1 MSERENRPEESIP
14 IPDVLP
20 AVALK
25 DVVLFPYVMIQ
36 LSIGRP
42 RSVAAVDVAAASDR
56 LFLVLTQKDPTQE
69 NPTPDDLYRI
79 GTVVAITRM
88 VKLPDGSMR
97 ILVQGVSRAQVEYF
111 VEEDPFFRV
120 RITRLEEPV
129 TDRNDLEVEAFMR
142 TVRANLEKVVEL
154 GKQISPE
161 VMLIASQ
168 LEDGARLADLVAS
181 NLNLKPADAQKV
193 LEAMDAKQRL
203 RIVNEFL
210 EHEIALLEVQRQI
223 ASQVQG
229 EMDKTQREY
238 VLRQQLKQIQ
248 KQLGETDDVE
258 AEIAR
263 YQEMMEKKKLSEE
276 AKAEAEKQLR
286 RLRITSPESAEASV
300 IRTYLDWLLGL
311 PWGIYSEDNLDL
323 ENAQQVLDQD
333 HYDLEKI
340 KQRII
345 EFLAVRKLK
354 PEGKGPILC
363 FVGPPGVGK
372 TSLGRSIARALG
384 RKFVRISLGGVH
396 DEAEIRGHRRTYVGA
411 LPGRIIQG
419 INQAGTANPV
429 FMLDEIDKIGA
440 DFRGDPSA
448 ALLEVLDPEQNSS
461 FRDHY
466 LDVAFDLSRVLFI
479 ATANVTETIHPAFL
493 DRMEVLRLSGY
504 TEEEKLH
511 IAFRHLI
518 PKQLEENGL
527 PPEAVVFTKKGV
539 QFLIS
544 RYTREAGLRNL
555 EREIGAIC
563 RKVATKLAQG
573 KPVRVRVTPRQV
585 EKFLGPVKFLPET
598 QLRDHQVG
606 VATGLAWT
614 PVGGDILHVEALA
627 LPGKGELRLTG
638 HLGEVMKESAQAAA
652 SYLRANAATFG
663 IPPEFFENHSFHV
676 HVPAGAIPK
685 DGPSAGITVLAALA
699 SVASGRPVRRDLAMT
714 GEITLRG
721 QILPV
726 GGIKEK
732 LLAALRAGIFEVC
745 IPKENQRDLT
755 ELPPPLRR
763 KLTVHLVEEAGE
775 VLKLALLP
783 RPEAPQV
790 PVAAPA
796 TEASQPGAESTP

>member
-1 MSERENRPEESIP
+1 MSEKKPQPEETIA

-69 NPTPDDLYRI
+69 NPTPEDLYRV

-111 VEEDPFFRV
+111 VEEEPFFRV
-120 RITRLEEPV
+120 RLTRLEEPP
-129 TDRNDLEVEAFMR
+129 TDRSDLEVEAFIR

-161 VMLIASQ
+161 VMLIAAQ

-181 NLNLKPADAQKV
+181 NLNLKPEQAQRV
-193 LEAMDAKQRL
+193 LEAMDVKQRL

-263 YQEMMEKKKLSEE
+263 YQELMEKKKLSQE
-276 AKAEAEKQLR
+276 AKEEAEKQLR
-286 RLRITSPESAEASV
+286 RLRITSPESAEAAV

-323 ENAQQVLDQD
+323 ANAQKVLDED
-333 HYDLEKI
+333 HYDLQKI
-340 KQRII
+340 KERIL

-384 RKFVRISLGGVH
+384 RKFVRVSLGGVH

-448 ALLEVLDPEQNSS
+448 ALLEVLDPEQNNS

-527 PPEAVVFTKKGV
+527 SSQHISFTKPGV
-539 QFLIS
+539 RYLIS

-563 RKVATKLAQG
+563 RKVATRLAQG
-573 KPVRVRVTPRQV
+573 KPARVRVTPKGV
-585 EKFLGPVKFLPET
+585 EKLLGPPRFLPET
-598 QLRDHQVG
+598 QLREHQVG

-614 PVGGDILHVEALA
+614 PVGGEVLHVEALA

-652 SYLRANAATFG
+652 SYLRAQAEKLG
-663 IPPEFFENHSFHV
+663 IPQEYFENHAFHV

-685 DGPSAGITVLAALA
+685 DGPSAGITLLAALA
-699 SVASGRPVRRDLAMT
+699 SVASGQPVRRDLAMT

-721 QILPV
+721 QVLPV

-732 LLAALRAGIFEVC
+732 LLAALRAGITEVC
-745 IPKENQRDLT
+745 LPKENARDLQ
-755 ELPPPLRR
+755 ELPPHLRR
-763 KLTVHLVEEAGE
+763 KLSLHLVDNALE
-775 VLKLALLP
+775 VLHLALLP
-783 RPEAPQV
+783 AEGQPRP
-790 PVAAPA
+790 
-796 TEASQPGAESTP
+796 

>member
-1 MSERENRPEESIP
+1 MSERENRPEETIP

-120 RITRLEEPV
+120 RITRLEEPA

-142 TVRANLEKVVEL
+142 TVRANLEKVAEL

-193 LEAMDAKQRL
+193 LEAMDVKKRL

-263 YQEMMEKKKLSEE
+263 YQEIMEKKRLSEE

-286 RLRITSPESAEASV
+286 RLRITSPESAEAAV

-323 ENAQQVLDQD
+323 ANARAVLDED

-340 KQRII
+340 KQRIL

-354 PEGKGPILC
+354 PDGKGPILC

-448 ALLEVLDPEQNSS
+448 ALLEVLDPEQNHA

-504 TEEEKLH
+504 TEEEKLA

-518 PKQLEENGL
+518 PKQLSENGL
-527 PPEAVVFTKKGV
+527 APEHITFTKKGV
-539 QFLIS
+539 RFLITH
-544 RYTREAGLRNL
+544 YTREAGLRNL

-563 RKVATKLAQG
+563 RKVATRLAEG
-573 KPVRVRVTPRQV
+573 KHARVRVTPKRV
-585 EKFLGPVKFLPET
+585 EKFLGPVRFLPEV
-598 QLRDHQVG
+598 QLAEHQVG

-652 SYLRANAATFG
+652 SYLRANAAKLG
-663 IPPEFFENHSFHV
+663 IPQEYLENHSFHV

-732 LLAALRAGIFEVC
+732 LLAALRAGITEVC
-745 IPKENQRDLT
+745 LPKENTRDLQ
-755 ELPPPLRR
+755 ELPRELRR
-763 KLTVHLVEEAGE
+763 KLQVHFVENALQ
-775 VLKLALLP
+775 VLELALLP
-783 RPEAPQV
+783 KGNK
-790 PVAAPA
+790 
-796 TEASQPGAESTP
+796 PGA

>member
-286 RLRITSPESAEASV
+286 RLRITSPESAEAAV

-323 ENAQQVLDQD
+323 ANARAVLDED
-333 HYDLEKI
+333 HYDLEKV
-340 KQRII
+340 KQRIL

-354 PEGKGPILC
+354 PDGKGPILC

-448 ALLEVLDPEQNSS
+448 ALLEVLDPEQNYA

-504 TEEEKLH
+504 TEEEKLA

-518 PKQLEENGL
+518 PKQLAENGL
-527 PPEAVVFTKKGV
+527 EPEHITFTKKGV
-539 QFLIS
+539 RFLIS

-563 RKVATKLAQG
+563 RKVATRLAEG
-573 KPVRVRVTPRQV
+573 KPARVRVTPKRV
-585 EKFLGPVKFLPET
+585 EKFLGPVRFLPEA
-598 QLRDHQVG
+598 QLAEHQVG

-652 SYLRANAATFG
+652 SYLRANAAKLG
-663 IPPEFFENHSFHV
+663 IPQEYFENHSFHV

-732 LLAALRAGIFEVC
+732 LLAALLAGVTEVC
-745 IPKENQRDLT
+745 LPKENARDLQ
-755 ELPPPLRR
+755 ELPRELRR
-763 KLTVHLVEEAGE
+763 KLQVHLVENALE
-775 VLKLALLP
+775 VLELALLP
-783 RPEAPQV
+783 KPSEQ
-790 PVAAPA
+790 AA
-796 TEASQPGAESTP
+796 

>member
-263 YQEMMEKKKLSEE
+263 YQEMMEKKKFSEE

-286 RLRITSPESAEASV
+286 RLRITSPESAEAAV

-323 ENAQQVLDQD
+323 ANARAVLDED
-333 HYDLEKI
+333 HYDLEKV
-340 KQRII
+340 KQRIL

-354 PEGKGPILC
+354 PDGKGPILC

-448 ALLEVLDPEQNSS
+448 ALLEVLDPEQNSA

-504 TEEEKLH
+504 TEEEKLA

-518 PKQLEENGL
+518 PKQLAENGL
-527 PPEAVVFTKKGV
+527 EAEHITFTKKGV
-539 QFLIS
+539 RFLIT

-563 RKVATKLAQG
+563 RKVATRLAEG
-573 KPVRVRVTPRQV
+573 KPARVRVTPKRV
-585 EKFLGPVKFLPET
+585 EKFLGPVRFLPEA
-598 QLRDHQVG
+598 QLAEHQVG

-652 SYLRANAATFG
+652 SYLRANAAKLG
-663 IPPEFFENHSFHV
+663 IPQEYFENHSFHV

-732 LLAALRAGIFEVC
+732 LLAALSAGITEVC
-745 IPKENQRDLT
+745 LPKENARDLQ
-755 ELPPPLRR
+755 ELPRELRR
-763 KLTVHLVEEAGE
+763 KLQVHLVENALE
-775 VLKLALLP
+775 VLELALLP
-783 RPEAPQV
+783 KPSEQ
-790 PVAAPA
+790 AA
-796 TEASQPGAESTP
+796 